1 MRAGGNVLVS
11 AAVAIIVAS
20 CATDTFRVAG
30 IPTFGRIQDISVAD
44 IEAALAAYKG
54 PHPDPHDRVGEIE
67 VVSHDEIRFY
77 QGRAPSSYVSRVRK
91 KGKWELGSVVLVH
104 SAY

>member
-54 PHPDPHDRVGEIE
+54 PLPDSHDRVGEIE

-77 QGRAPSSYVSRVRK
+77 KVALLRAMYRAFARK
-91 KGKWELGSVVLVH
+91 GSGSL
-104 SAY
+104 AA